1 MSEVENSVT
10 SSLDMLL
17 KNPIL
22 ILFYFTTLLVTSWQ
36 LTLFTILDITGHG
49 MADGKSR

>member
-1 MSEVENSVT
+1 MSGDVSEVENSVT

-22 ILFYFTTLLVTSWQ
+22 ISFFIYHLIW
-36 LTLFTILDITGHG
+36 
-49 MADGKSR
+49 